1 MFCECGSR
9 KKIKKKGLIFV
20 KSKEYSRSTNIS
32 NTREIYNNLSE
43 SNQLIME
50 AAFNML
56 VALFRNVQQLQGGT
70 NQNKRKDKSE

>member
-1 MFCECGSR
+1 M
-9 KKIKKKGLIFV
+9 KN
-20 KSKEYSRSTNIS
+20 KEYSRSTDIS

>member
-1 MFCECGSR
+1 M
-9 KKIKKKGLIFV
+9 KN
-20 KSKEYSRSTNIS
+20 KEYSRSTDIS

-56 VALFRNVQQLQGGT
+56 VALFQNVQQLQNYSDKNDKTVFIG
-70 NQNKRKDKSE
+70 KR

>member
-1 MFCECGSR
+1 M
-9 KKIKKKGLIFV
+9 

-56 VALFRNVQQLQGGT
+56 VALFQNIQQLQGGT